1 MPSEYI
7 ENYKNPLVN
16 SQTNILTI
24 LCEIRQKNFLY
35 KLDRF

>member
-16 SQTNILTI
+16 SQYTDVSLWNTAKKFPL
-24 LCEIRQKNFLY
+24 
-35 KLDRF
+35 